1 MDQLITNDVYRFLF
15 ENSFDAILLTH
26 PNGTVYRANPVACE
40 MFQRTEEEICRLG
53 RCGVI
58 DVDDPRLELAL
69 REREINGKVR
79 TELNFKRRDGSVFP
93 TECTSTIFKDGESKT
108 WTVIIV
114 RDMSLLKTAE
124 ELMRKA
130 QEESAYFATYDYL
143 TGTLNRRAF
152 MNRFEQELQR
162 AKRENTP
169 LSLIL
174 LDVDFFKQ
182 INDTQGH
189 VCGDEI
195 LKEIVKCLSEKLRPY
210 DIFGRYGGDEFIVC
224 LPNTTGAEANEV
236 AERLRIHIKESEM
249 TFDGEIVPT
258 SISIGLACH
267 NVDSDED
274 SNSLI
279 VRADKNLYTAKQ
291 QRNSVCRT

>member
-1 MDQLITNDVYRFLF
+1 MRDV
-15 ENSFDAILLTH
+15 
-26 PNGTVYRANPVACE
+26 
-40 MFQRTEEEICRLG
+40 QRTEEEICRLG

-79 TELNFKRRDGSVFP
+79 AELNFKRRDGSVFP

-114 RDMSLLKTAE
+114 RDMSLLKTAA
-124 ELMRKA
+124 ELVRNA

-162 AKRENTP
+162 PNARILP
-169 LSLIL
+169 WSIL

-195 LKEIVKCLSEKLRPY
+195 FKEIVNHFR
-210 DIFGRYGGDEFIVC
+210 
-224 LPNTTGAEANEV
+224 EA
-236 AERLRIHIKESEM
+236 S
-249 TFDGEIVPT
+249 
-258 SISIGLACH
+258 
-267 NVDSDED
+267 
-274 SNSLI
+274 SL
-279 VRADKNLYTAKQ
+279 
-291 QRNSVCRT
+291 